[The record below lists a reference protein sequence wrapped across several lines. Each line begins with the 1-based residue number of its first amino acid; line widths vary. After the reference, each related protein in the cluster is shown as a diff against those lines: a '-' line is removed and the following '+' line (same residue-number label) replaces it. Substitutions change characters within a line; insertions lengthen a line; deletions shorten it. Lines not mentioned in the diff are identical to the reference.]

1 MSLHPKAT
9 NIFIWSLCV
18 YLVCFIFS
26 ALSVYFVSS
35 YIYMSFNP
43 ADFTLHD
50 RSYQAIGSLVLSCFS
65 TFIVYCMTDHPAVEV
80 KPK

>member
-9 NIFIWSLCV
+9 NIFIWSIAV

-26 ALSVYFVSS
+26 ALSVYLASS

-43 ADFTLHD
+43 ADFTLEN
-50 RSYQAIGSLVLSCFS
+50 RSYQAISALILSLLS
-65 TFIVYCMTDHPAVEV
+65 TFVVYGIADHPFVEAML
-80 KPK
+80 K